1 MQPELP
7 EALGILGLTVDS
19 VGALLIAWP
28 IARRGRSE
36 ARDIAAPNPGDVRV
50 ERRDGE
56 LRYEGPA
63 IDVLMAEKRYALLG
77 GFLLAIGF
85 MLQIAAHL
93 SR

>member
-1 MQPELP
+1 M
-7 EALGILGLTVDS
+7 EAAEGLGVLGLTIDS

-36 ARDIAAPNPGDVRV
+36 ARDIAAPNPDEVRL
-50 ERRDGE
+50 EHREGE

-63 IDVLMAEKRYALLG
+63 IDVLMSEKRYALAG
-77 GFLLAIGF
+77 ALLLVIGF
-85 MLQIAAHL
+85 ILQIASHL

>member
-1 MQPELP
+1 MEAS
-7 EALGILGLTVDS
+7 EALGILGLTTDCI
-19 VGALLIAWP
+19 GALLVAWP

-36 ARDIAAPNPGDVRV
+36 ARDIAAPNPAEVRL

-63 IDVLMAEKRYALLG
+63 IDVLMAEKRYALIGAL
-77 GFLLAIGF
+77 LLAIGF
-85 MLQIAAHL
+85 MLQIAAHV